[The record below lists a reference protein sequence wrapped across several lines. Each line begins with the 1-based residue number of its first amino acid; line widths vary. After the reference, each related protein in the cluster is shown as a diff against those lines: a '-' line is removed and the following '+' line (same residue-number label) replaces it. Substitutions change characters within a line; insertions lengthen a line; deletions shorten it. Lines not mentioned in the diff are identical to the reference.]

1 MDSKPELDLPVRTVI
16 THQERAQV
24 GDTGQK
30 SAITEAEASLRS
42 YMEESLR
49 TRFNTS
55 PCKPT
60 AWFYYGFYDFVL
72 REGRFFTPRPQ
83 LGDIRCGAAGEPFL
97 NSLRNAS
104 AKQLTYVEGY
114 AVTESSS
121 TPVLHAW
128 NSGGDGFVVDTTWHP
143 VGVAY
148 LGVVIPNTLVY
159 ASTDEEG
166 RIGSSIDNWRRHWP
180 LLQRP
185 WSTTLAES
193 AMGNDGHPGP
203 SRMGSSAQIR

>member
-1 MDSKPELDLPVRTVI
+1 MDSKPEFDLPVRSVI
-16 THQERAQV
+16 TREERAQV
-24 GDTGQK
+24 SDIGRK
-30 SAITEAEASLRS
+30 CAITEAEATLRS
-42 YMEESLR
+42 YLKESLR

-83 LGDIRCGAAGEPFL
+83 PSDIRRGAAGEPFL
-97 NSLRNAS
+97 NSLMNAS
-104 AKQLTYVEGY
+104 TKQLSYVEGY

-121 TPVLHAW
+121 TSVLHAW
-128 NSGGDGFVVDTTWHP
+128 NSGSDGFVVDTTWHP

-185 WSTTLAES
+185 WCTTLADS
-193 AMGNDGHPGP
+193 AMGTHGHPGK
-203 SRMGSSAQIR
+203 SGT